1 MVNTS
6 FRNVSTNIFK
16 RFSNNY
22 SRNFYIF
29 NSNILNIFFKKTC
42 LRCFPKQYDIV
53 NRFLDYY
60 HNCLKEHLT
69 EICDPKR
76 RTEGD
81 TLTTAEVYT
90 IVTFVRDYQ

>member
-1 MVNTS
+1 
-6 FRNVSTNIFK
+6 VSTNIFK

-22 SRNFYIF
+22 SRNFILNFKYIF
-29 NSNILNIFFKKTC
+29 FSFLFKKTC

>member
-1 MVNTS
+1 MCRQIFTRDFKIITVKILFYKN
-6 FRNVSTNIFK
+6 NVE
-16 RFSNNY
+16 
-22 SRNFYIF
+22 
-29 NSNILNIFFKKTC
+29 NILLQKTC
-42 LRCFPKQYDIV
+42 VRCFPKQYDIV

-76 RTEGD
+76 RSEGD